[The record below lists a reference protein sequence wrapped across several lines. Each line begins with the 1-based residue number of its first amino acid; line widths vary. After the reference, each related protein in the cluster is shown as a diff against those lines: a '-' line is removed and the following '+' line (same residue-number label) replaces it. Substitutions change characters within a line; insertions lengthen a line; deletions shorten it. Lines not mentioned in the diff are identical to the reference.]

1 MSNHSNA
8 LPTICPHSNCGKVLN
23 DVIYHH
29 GILFCPH
36 CQKSLLINPF
46 LPELEKMTFW
56 QFVHQFIKRQGK
68 SYVIFGVI
76 MGLFVGLIELIANFD
91 KIHFSA
97 ELWIT
102 FSALLCILIVIGIYK
117 FEKNLQNHHYYRLK
131 NKPILKGVD
140 DYQSVKDDFK
150 ISLALEE
157 LKASFYQFTPCCPNC
172 HSQRLHQRI
181 DDFYC
186 QNCHHKFELNP
197 KLKDIKNYYLVASY
211 LVLFMMMIRHFGNN
225 FYYLLFMI
233 PSFFFVNLITQY
245 YWCKTPKWQLQPP

>member
-1 MSNHSNA
+1 M
-8 LPTICPHSNCGKVLN
+8 TIKKMNEHTCPHHDCGKNFTHV
-23 DVIYHH
+23 DYHH
-29 GILFCPH
+29 GIVFCPH

-56 QFVHQFIKRQGK
+56 QFSQRFIKNQWK
-68 SYVIFGVI
+68 LYAVFSII

-91 KIHFSA
+91 NIHFSA

-102 FSALLCILIVIGIYK
+102 FSVLLCMLIVIGIYK
-117 FEKNLQNHHYYRLK
+117 FEKNLQNYHHHQLK

-140 DYQSVKDDFK
+140 DYQTVKDDFK

-157 LKASFYQFTPCCPNC
+157 LKASFYQFSPCCPNC

-186 QNCHHKFELNP
+186 QNCHHQFELNP

-211 LVLFMMMIRHFGNN
+211 LVLFMMIRYFGNN

-233 PSFFFVNLITQY
+233 PLFFFVNLITQY
-245 YWCKTPKWQLQPP
+245 YWCKTPKWTILSP